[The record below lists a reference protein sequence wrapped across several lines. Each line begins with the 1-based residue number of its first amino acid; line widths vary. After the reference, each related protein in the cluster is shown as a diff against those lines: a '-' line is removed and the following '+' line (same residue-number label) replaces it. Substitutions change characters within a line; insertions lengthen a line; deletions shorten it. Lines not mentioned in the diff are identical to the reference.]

1 MSDGEYHAKLSPSG
15 AHRWMACA
23 GSVVLEA
30 SFPDK
35 GSVYADEG
43 TAAHTLAAY
52 CLQDGTDA
60 SDYLGETIHVGER
73 KFVVDPAMVGHVADY
88 VKFVRDLAKDKKLL
102 VERKVPIG
110 HLTGETGATGTS
122 DAVIIDTAN
131 GHLAVADLKY
141 GMGVKV
147 DAIGNHQLQMYALG
161 AYEAYSL
168 LADFQTVSMYIHMP
182 RLNHVSEYHI
192 TVSELQ
198 EFAERVREAAYAVEV
213 AHTDKGAEHWN
224 KYHLKP
230 GEKQCRFCKAKATC
244 PALLAEVTDAVG
256 GQPATAEDFAQFV
269 PIDTTDG
276 VGDNYLS
283 LAMDKVGLV
292 EDWCKA
298 IRAEVERRLLR
309 GDKVPGYKLVEGKQG
324 IRRWVDADKAE
335 TAMKALK
342 LKQDDIFERQLISP
356 TAAEKLLKKTPE
368 KWEKLQG
375 LISRNPGKPSVAP
388 AADKRPE
395 LAVNTA
401 TADEFAALA
410 NTEY

>member
-60 SDYLGETIHVGER
+60 ADYLGETIHVGER

-192 TVSELQ
+192 TVSELL
-198 EFAERVREAAYAVEV
+198 EFADRVREAAANVEKAV
-213 AHTDKGAEHWN
+213 K
-224 KYHLKP
+224 
-230 GEKQCRFCKAKATC
+230 
-244 PALLAEVTDAVG
+244 DAV
-256 GQPATAEDFAQFV
+256 
-269 PIDTTDG
+269 
-276 VGDNYLS
+276 
-283 LAMDKVGLV
+283 
-292 EDWCKA
+292 
-298 IRAEVERRLLR
+298 
-309 GDKVPGYKLVEGKQG
+309 
-324 IRRWVDADKAE
+324 
-335 TAMKALK
+335 
-342 LKQDDIFERQLISP
+342 
-356 TAAEKLLKKTPE
+356 
-368 KWEKLQG
+368 
-375 LISRNPGKPSVAP
+375 
-388 AADKRPE
+388 
-395 LAVNTA
+395 
-401 TADEFAALA
+401 
-410 NTEY
+410 